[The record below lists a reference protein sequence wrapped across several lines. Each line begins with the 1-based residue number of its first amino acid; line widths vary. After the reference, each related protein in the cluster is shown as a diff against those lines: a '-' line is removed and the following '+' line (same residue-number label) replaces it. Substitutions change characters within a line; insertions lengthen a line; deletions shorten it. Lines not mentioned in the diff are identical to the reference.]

1 MMFWNTT
8 KVELTQVREEY
19 EKTLKALRVTK
30 EELEDLK
37 LKKRLEQEEITH
49 MTRINEEKLKMELD
63 SEKQK
68 LAKDAQDNITN
79 FRKQQTEELLK
90 IHQALFEKLET
101 RMNTEV
107 GNLKEI
113 YTALMAR
120 LPNVNLQIERKIRG

>member
-1 MMFWNTT
+1 MFWRAE
-8 KVELTQVREEY
+8 KVELEQVQQEY
-19 EKTLKALRVTK
+19 EKTLKALRTTK

-49 MTRINEEKLKMELD
+49 MVRLNEEKLKMEVD
-63 SEKQK
+63 QEKTRLNK
-68 LAKDAQDNITN
+68 EFEEKIVA
-79 FRKQQTEELLK
+79 FRKEQTEELLK
-90 IHQALFEKLET
+90 IHTELFSKLEG

-120 LPNVNLQIERKIRG
+120 IPNVSLALTKKM

>member
-1 MMFWNTT
+1 MFWNTT

>member
-1 MMFWNTT
+1 MFGWNVT
-8 KVELTQVREEY
+8 KTELKELQGEY
-19 EKTLKALRVTK
+19 EKTLKALRSTK

-49 MTRINEEKLKMELD
+49 LQRINESKLKMELD
-63 SEKQK
+63 AEKQK
-68 LAKDAQDNITN
+68 LARETQEKITD
-79 FRKQQTEELLK
+79 FRKQQTEELLTLHK
-90 IHQALFEKLET
+90 TLFQKLEE

-120 LPNVNLQIERKIRG
+120 LPNVNLTLTKKV